1 MRSLNSNSEYFSL
14 LDELRDS
21 GTVNTVLVVSCLLRE
36 LMGSERQPEFY
47 EEDSDCVVFGW
58 DSIKWYD
65 GLFADVTNVTD
76 ALDKLEEGGIPYEF
90 CRIGESWEDI
100 EFRTVGNNDEL
111 TMHVEPSVYIEVL

>member
-1 MRSLNSNSEYFSL
+1 MGYRSEVRIATTKEGYGQMCDRIELASAGFS
-14 LDELRDS
+14 
-21 GTVNTVLVVSCLLRE
+21 TYP
-36 LMGSERQPEFY
+36 LMGPGRRPEFY

-65 GLFADVTNVTD
+65 GFLADVTNVTD
-76 ALDKLEEGGIPYEF
+76 ALDKLEEDGVPYEF